1 VSHRT
6 QKESRKIDSLISL
19 QSEAVAGFTKGKKL
33 LQEQEQARIDALV
46 MRLASMTPSARRQFE
61 KFSKMKVKNQFRLD
75 VFDGEPYFEQ
85 RAQAI
90 RAGLIGWQNRFKQNG
105 KIDEESYSREADTQ
119 SDRIQSA
126 VRLNSS
132 FRSADSVDQMILLA
146 SMTLLAIVLQSGM
159 KSGDLPRDKWEI
171 LAEPWKT
178 CEGSSLFLL

>member
-1 VSHRT
+1 MLRPSRFDEGGDLLEHRELA
-6 QKESRKIDSLISL
+6 K
-19 QSEAVAGFTKGKKL
+19 
-33 LQEQEQARIDALV
+33 IDALV
-46 MRLASMTPSARRQFE
+46 MRLASMNPSARRQFE
-61 KFSKMKVKNQFRLD
+61 KFSKMKVRNQFRLG

-85 RAQAI
+85 RAKAI
-90 RAGLIGWQNRFKQNG
+90 RAGLIGWQNKFKQNG

-146 SMTLLAIVLQSGM
+146 SMTLLAIVLQGEM
-159 KSGDLPRDKWEI
+159 KSGDFPKDKWDI

-178 CEGSSLFLL
+178 CEGSSLFLV